1 MEESMPFDGTEFV
14 DHVSP
19 GTSRAS
25 EASPV
30 PARAF
35 LTPSSPPAPSP
46 AVRLLREA
54 RSLIAAPERWARGR
68 YATEDDR
75 HCAVGALRA
84 AARVTGDADA
94 LRRAHRLLLQIAIRR
109 GFQSVERM
117 NDESSHH
124 HVVSAVDEAIR
135 KAECDRLLP
144 AYLR

>member
-1 MEESMPFDGTEFV
+1 MPFDGTEFV
-14 DHVSP
+14 DHASAE
-19 GTSRAS
+19 TSRAS
-25 EASPV
+25 GTSAV
-30 PARAF
+30 PGRAF
-35 LTPSSPPAPSP
+35 LAPLPSPSP
-46 AVRLLREA
+46 AVRLLCAARE
-54 RSLIAAPERWARGR
+54 LIAAPERWARGR

-84 AARVTGDADA
+84 AARVTGDAEA

-109 GFQSVERM
+109 GFPSVERM

-124 HVVSAVDEAIR
+124 HVVNAVDEAIR